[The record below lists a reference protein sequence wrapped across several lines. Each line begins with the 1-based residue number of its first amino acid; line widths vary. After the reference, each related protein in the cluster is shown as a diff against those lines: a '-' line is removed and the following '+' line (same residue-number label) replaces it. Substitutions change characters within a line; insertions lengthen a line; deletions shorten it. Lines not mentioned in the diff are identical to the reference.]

1 MSEDGGVSR
10 QRQREVAEE
19 AARIAAQSG
28 DAYQEL
34 LAEGARYHSQQDTRR
49 AARAFREAI
58 ALRPDVPNAYFGLGA
73 SLGNSGHYVEAAQR
87 FLEAMERHPAGSEL
101 WARATAAAFNMLMMQ
116 KVCTE
121 VAKPEWWSD
130 EGLKA
135 LSARVVRAAPDDA
148 VVCQM
153 RATVLSGQVACWPRS
168 AAELKE
174 AATHYDRAAALCP
187 APVAKA
193 QFTGDAARCRSRAEA
208 MRKYPPSPRSLERA
222 ARVGD
227 VPQLI

>member
-34 LAEGARYHSQQDTRR
+34 LAEGARYHSQQDCRR

-87 FLEAMERHPAGSEL
+87 FLEATERCLMGSEN
-101 WARATAAAFNMLMMQ
+101 WASATAWAFSMLTREE
-116 KVCTE
+116 CAE
-121 VAKPEWWSD
+121 VAKPEWWND
-130 EGLKA
+130 EELKA
-135 LSARVVRAAPDDA
+135 LSARVVGAAPNHWIA
-148 VVCQM
+148 YQM
-153 RATVLSGQVACWPRS
+153 RAIVLRGQCGAWEEGPRS
-168 AAELKE
+168 AAEFND
-174 AATHYDRAAALCP
+174 AATHFDQAAALHP
-187 APVAKA
+187 APAMKA
-193 QFTGDAARCRSRAEA
+193 ELASRANQCRS
-208 MRKYPPSPRSLERA
+208 P
-222 ARVGD
+222 G
-227 VPQLI
+227 